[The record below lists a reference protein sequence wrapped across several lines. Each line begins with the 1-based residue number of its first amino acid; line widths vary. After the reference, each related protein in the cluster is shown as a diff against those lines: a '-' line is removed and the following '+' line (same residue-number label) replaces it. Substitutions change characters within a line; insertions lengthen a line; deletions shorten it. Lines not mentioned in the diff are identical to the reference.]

1 MEEGTELLNRITE
14 GGVLPQF
21 TSCCPGWI
29 KFIEQY
35 YPTILPNLSS
45 CKSPQQMMGAMMR
58 EMLPEQLGVKNEDLF
73 VCSIMPCTAK
83 KFEIRRPEF
92 EYTEDKRDTDEV
104 ITTQEL
110 ARMIKAAGID
120 FANLEP
126 EPFDMPLG
134 ERTGAGV
141 IFGVTG
147 GVMEAAL
154 RLAVEK
160 LSGKTLSDKEIEFTD
175 VRGSTGI
182 KEATLKVAGKEIN
195 VCIVHGLANAH
206 KVCQEVAEGKSKYHF
221 IEVMTCPGGCVN
233 GGGQPID
240 FDAYGKIAR
249 RTDGLYRADKDLPRR
264 KSQDNPAIIETYKKV
279 IPEGPCSHKS
289 HHLLHTKY
297 AKRGNF
303 R

>member
-1 MEEGTELLNRITE
+1 
-14 GGVLPQF
+14 
-21 TSCCPGWI
+21 
-29 KFIEQY
+29 
-35 YPTILPNLSS
+35 
-45 CKSPQQMMGAMMR
+45 MMGALMR

-73 VCSIMPCTAK
+73 VVSVMPCTAK

-92 EYTEDKRDTDEV
+92 EYTEGKRDTDEV

-110 ARMIKAAGID
+110 ARMIRAAGID

-126 EPFDMPLG
+126 EAYDMPLG

-147 GVMEAAL
+147 GVTEAAL
-154 RLAVEK
+154 RYAAEVLTK
-160 LSGKTLSDKEIEFTD
+160 KTLGKDELEFKA
-175 VRGSTGI
+175 VRGSEGLM
-182 KEATLKVAGKEIN
+182 EAKLNVAGVDLNIA
-195 VCIVHGLANAH
+195 IVHGLANAH
-206 KVCQEVAEGKSKYHF
+206 KVCQEIVDGKSKYQF
-221 IEVMTCPGGCVN
+221 IEVMTCPGGCIN

-240 FDAYGKIAR
+240 FNTADKIAR
-249 RTDGLYRADKDLPRR
+249 RTEGLYKADRDLPTR
-264 KSQDNPAIIETYKKV
+264 KSQDNPAVIETYKKV
-279 IPEGPCSHKS
+279 LPEGPCGEKS